1 MIPAPGG
8 PGLFIMGNIN
18 VEYAIRQER
27 LQALLESVDRPG
39 GFCVHGRAHVPMP
52 AVEVEG
58 AGMLSFP
65 VPASQ
70 IRDLVKMAERAPYGK
85 GEETLVDTSV
95 RDCRQIDQ
103 HRLDMFHVTERRG
116 RPFTLVCTKNRASHE
131 RRLKEYAKDLEW
143 MRSLA
148 ERPPGGEKTAA
159 VAQMRSLWE
168 TLAAADGI
176 SG

>member
-1 MIPAPGG
+1 
-8 PGLFIMGNIN
+8 MGNIN

-27 LQALLESVDRPG
+27 LQALLESVDRSG

-95 RDCRQIDQ
+95 RDCRQIGAEKI
-103 HRLDMFHVTERRG
+103 RLGGGAWPD
-116 RPFTLVCTKNRASHE
+116 TLSSIMYKVSAGLGCPAG
-131 RRLKEYAKDLEW
+131 RLKAQLYKWCGCWNTITA
-143 MRSLA
+143 MPGCRS
-148 ERPPGGEKTAA
+148 R
-159 VAQMRSLWE
+159 R
-168 TLAAADGI
+168 
-176 SG
+176 